1 MQTYN
6 NCHIYEVFYKDFEET
21 KERMVTLF
29 DYAQQKEVVVQNNDI
44 RLKNALNMD
53 IGDGI
58 FFESRYHGWVW
69 GRVVRITSSPSCRD
83 EYMIRYYL
91 EEDIGEDEDE
101 IEKYY
106 DEVDGNNIQYHR

>member
-6 NCHIYEVFYKDFEET
+6 NSHVYEVFFKDFEET
-21 KERMVTLF
+21 KERMATVF
-29 DYAQQKEVVVQNNDI
+29 DYAQQKEVQVQNNDI

-69 GRVVRITSSPSCRD
+69 GCVVRITSSPSCRD

-91 EEDIGEDEDE
+91 EEDIGEEE
-101 IEKYY
+101 ENTEKYY
-106 DEVDGNNIQYHR
+106 DEVDGNNLQYHF